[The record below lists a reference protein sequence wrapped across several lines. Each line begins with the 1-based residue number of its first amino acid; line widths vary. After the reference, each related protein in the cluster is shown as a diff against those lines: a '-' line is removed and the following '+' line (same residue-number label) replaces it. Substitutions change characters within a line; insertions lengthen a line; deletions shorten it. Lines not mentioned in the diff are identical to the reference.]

1 MSRPSLLP
9 AVLVSLVVAGA
20 ACLGAGAAPG
30 PLRLPAPTGSDP
42 VGTRV
47 LMLVDNARVDPFDPR
62 HGHRRLMIQ
71 MWYPAAS
78 GGPPAAYIASG
89 VGRVYADEYR
99 LPTTTFTRVRTNAHR
114 DARPLDRP
122 GGYPAVLFSPGYGV
136 PHALYTSLLEDLAS
150 HGFVVI
156 ALDHTYETDAVQLPG
171 GRVVR
176 RSLPRDPGGSY
187 RLLTRIVGQRVAD
200 MRFLLRRLPAL
211 DRLLGHVIDVHRAGV
226 FGHSLG
232 GLTAAN
238 LLEAEPTVRAGV
250 DLDGSIFGRGVQRP
264 LNRPFMI
271 MTEHGDGTMLRFWR
285 RLRGSRLF
293 VRIDGTR
300 HLNFSDWNVLG
311 PWLRQ
316 SRAPLPA
323 LGAIRARRALRIERA
338 YLDAFFARYLTE
350 AAAPLL
356 DAPSP
361 FREVHLMR

>member
-1 MSRPSLLP
+1 LRAGQLS
-9 AVLVSLVVAGA
+9 AVLASLVLAGTAGA
-20 ACLGAGAAPG
+20 AVG
-30 PLRLPAPTGSDP
+30 PLRLPAPTGSIP

-62 HGHRRLMIQ
+62 HRHRRLMIQ
-71 MWYPAAS
+71 VWYPAAS
-78 GGPPAAYIASG
+78 NGPPAAYIAPG
-89 VGRVYADEYR
+89 VGRVYAREYR
-99 LPTTTFTRVRTNAHR
+99 LPSTTFTRVLTNAHR
-114 DARPLDRP
+114 DARPLKRP
-122 GGYPAVLFSPGYGV
+122 GGYPAILFSPGYGV

-156 ALDHTYETDAVQLPG
+156 ALDHTYETDAVQFPE
-171 GRVVR
+171 GRIVR
-176 RSLPRDPGGSY
+176 RSLPRDPGGSF
-187 RLLTRIVGQRVAD
+187 RLLTRIIGQRVAD
-200 MRFLLRRLPAL
+200 MRFVLRRLPAL
-211 DRLLGHVIDVHRAGV
+211 DRLLAHVIDVHRVGV

-238 LLEAEPTVRAGV
+238 VLEAEPTVRAGA
-250 DLDGSIFGRGVQRP
+250 DLDGSIFGRAVQRP
-264 LNRPFMI
+264 LDRPFMI

-285 RLRGSRLF
+285 RLRGPRLF

-316 SRAPLPA
+316 TRAPVPV

-338 YLDAFFARYLTE
+338 YLDAFFARQLSG
-350 AAAPLL
+350 APAPLL
-356 DAPSP
+356 DTPSP